1 MKIAHVTATFPPYL
15 GGTGNVALQN
25 ARSLARLGHD
35 VTVYTA
41 ATKGA
46 STTEAGEVTVRRL
59 RTLARV
65 GNAPLTPHLLLLR
78 GYDMVHLHYPY
89 IFGAEMI
96 LALSRLRRSPYVLT
110 YHNDLIS
117 PGLKGKLF
125 SAYERMWARPLMRSA
140 ARLIV
145 TSWGGARSS
154 HLLGPLIHSA
164 PSRFREI
171 PNGVDMRLF
180 SPAAKDLQF
189 LDRLEVGRE
198 RLVIL
203 FVGSMDSAHHPKGGV
218 PILLEAAA
226 QLGDSN
232 VVTLFVGGGDK
243 VGTYAAR
250 AAELG
255 LHDRVRFLGAVPNE
269 ALPPIYA
276 SADVVVQPSLL
287 FEPFGLVAVEAMA
300 CGRPVIV
307 SDLPGVRDV
316 VSEAGGG
323 LLATPGD
330 PLDLATKIQS
340 LFTNRDLRARL
351 GVAGREGV
359 RSRYD
364 VEAVGPRL
372 EATYM
377 EVLAGA

>member
-1 MKIAHVTATFPPYL
+1 VKIAHVTATFPPYL

-25 ARSLARLGHD
+25 ARSLARLGHE

-41 ATKGA
+41 AASGA
-46 STTEAGEVTVRRL
+46 STIEGGEVNVRRL

-65 GNAPLTPHLLLLR
+65 GNAPLTPHLLLVD
-78 GYDMVHLHYPY
+78 GYDIVHLHYPF

-96 LALSRLRRSPYVLT
+96 LVLSRLRSWPYVLT

-125 SAYERMWARPLMRSA
+125 SAYERMWAGPLMRSA
-140 ARLIV
+140 AKLIV
-145 TSWGGARSS
+145 TSWGGAHSS
-154 HLLGPLIHSA
+154 QVLGPLIQSA

-171 PNGVDMRLF
+171 PNGVDMGLF
-180 SPAAKDLQF
+180 SPAARDVQF
-189 LDRLEVGRE
+189 LDRLEVGKE

-218 PILLEAAA
+218 PILLEAVAR
-226 QLGDSN
+226 LGDSN
-232 VVTLFVGGGDK
+232 IVTLFVGGGDK

-255 LHDRVRFLGAVPNE
+255 LQDHVRFLGPVPNE
-269 ALPPIYA
+269 ALPSIYA
-276 SADVVVQPSLL
+276 AADVVVQPSVL

-307 SDLPGVRDV
+307 SDLPGVRSV
-316 VSEAGGG
+316 VSDAGGG
-323 LLATPGD
+323 LLAAPGD
-330 PLDLATKIQS
+330 ANDLAAKIQS
-340 LFTNRDLRARL
+340 LLANPDLRARL
-351 GVAGREGV
+351 GVAGRAGV
-359 RSRYD
+359 RDRYD
-364 VEAVGPRL
+364 LEAVGPRL

-377 EVLAGA
+377 EVLSRG